1 MPKGELGI
9 LIGSSATKDD
19 DDDLVFD
26 DRDDNSLPI
35 GSISDPNPQNEVPTD
50 LPEIVNDSAEE
61 FQDAISS
68 ANSDSNHDVASSLVP
83 IQSTRVLRERTS
95 AIKPIKYSHLATDH
109 PPDSTSANKKFKPTD
124 PKTFKSAMKH
134 VDKVGWSA
142 AADE

>member
-1 MPKGELGI
+1 HVRFLDFHSR
-9 LIGSSATKDD
+9 SSATKDD

-68 ANSDSNHDVASSLVP
+68 ANSDSDHDVAFTRSHSVNSSSL
-83 IQSTRVLRERTS
+83 ERTS

-109 PPDSTSANKKFKPTD
+109 PPDRP
-124 PKTFKSAMKH
+124 
-134 VDKVGWSA
+134 VQ
-142 AADE
+142 